1 MQQGKFRIKR
11 IAFAAAM
18 LLLTWYGFTS
28 KMNYMKSGAYSA
40 AAIVDTITRGK
51 TLMMA
56 IPCSDEKQGLIGFEL
71 HTKHVKH
78 GNVTSTEYNVI
89 MRGLDPAVD
98 TYKTYCSDIIDDI
111 TARIGLD
118 EHVKINVFDSF
129 EAYAFYNDDSLL
141 KEDKSYLLEQHVV
154 ATYERGHTQEHERY
168 CAMTFY
174 PYADG
179 RLREELE
186 CSL

>member
-1 MQQGKFRIKR
+1 MQQGKFNIKR
-11 IAFAAAM
+11 IAFAALM

-28 KMNYMKSGAYSA
+28 KMNYMKSGPSA
-40 AAIVDTITRGK
+40 EAIVDTITRGK

-56 IPCSDEKQGLIGFEL
+56 IPCSDKKQDLIGFEL
-71 HTKHVKH
+71 HTKHIKH
-78 GNVTSTEYNVI
+78 GNVTTTEYDVI
-89 MRGLDPAVD
+89 VRGLDPTVD

-111 TARIGLD
+111 TAHIGLD

-129 EAYAFYNDDSLL
+129 EAYAFYNDDSLF
-141 KEDKSYLLEQHVV
+141 KEDKYYLLEQHVV
-154 ATYERGHTQEHERY
+154 ASYERGHTADHERY

-174 PYADG
+174 PYSG
-179 RLREELE
+179 GGLREELE